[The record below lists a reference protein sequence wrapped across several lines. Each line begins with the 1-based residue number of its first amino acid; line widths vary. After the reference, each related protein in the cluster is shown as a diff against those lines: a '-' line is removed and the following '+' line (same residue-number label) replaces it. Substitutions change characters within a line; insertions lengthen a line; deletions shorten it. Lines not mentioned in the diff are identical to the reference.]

1 MQRDELL
8 RSNGYWIAKIQIDLY
23 NQILDYMK
31 NNSLNRTQ
39 LAKNLGVTKSYVT
52 QVLNGDFNHRIS
64 KLVEL
69 SLAIG
74 KVPKI
79 EYEDLNQLIIDD
91 EIGYIPINWK
101 LLKQDS
107 IEYINKTS
115 SNINKEILINSSP
128 VQSLVV
134 NYS

>member
-52 QVLNGDFNHRIS
+52 QVLNGDFNHRVS

-79 EYEDLNQLIIDD
+79 EYEELNQFIIDD
-91 EIGYIPINWK
+91 EIGYMPIKWK
-101 LLKQDS
+101 LLKQEP
-107 IEYINKTS
+107 IEYINETS
-115 SNINKEILINSSP
+115 SNINKEIPIKSNS
-128 VQSLVV
+128 VQSQVV